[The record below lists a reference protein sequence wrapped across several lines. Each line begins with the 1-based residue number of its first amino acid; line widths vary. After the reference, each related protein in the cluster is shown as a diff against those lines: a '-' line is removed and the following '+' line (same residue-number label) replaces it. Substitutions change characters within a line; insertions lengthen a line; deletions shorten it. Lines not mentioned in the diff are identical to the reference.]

1 MISLT
6 NEQKTALHGHTMF
19 DHVRGTIGGVEFTDA
34 NVVSMNYTNRA
45 SDTKDISFGL
55 AYVGQL
61 SVEFVNVPISRKNWK
76 NGTRIVVECGFDYT
90 DENDEPATFWYHAG
104 VFFIASAE
112 WTETGISILANDILS
127 KFDKPFGSIQ
137 TNANTIYG
145 FALFACEQCGV
156 DFALSEIQAQAL
168 PNGNDILTLYDK
180 NDIKT
185 WRDFIGHLAGVAGG
199 FATATRDGKL
209 TIKSFANSSIVDN
222 WGTGVRIAGGT
233 FADYDTAY
241 DGINYTLINQ
251 NAAIDLSGRNPHGG
265 GMFIQCGA
273 NPFMQTGT
281 AAPEVL
287 ATIANGINWAPFTT
301 ALLSNMVYDLGDL
314 VSCTHGIAGPDPIT
328 CCIMAINWTF
338 KTLTNYTGYGADPSL
353 VNGKTKT
360 DKAIST
366 LQNQVQGGKIDFV
379 KYINSS
385 PYTIGNEETEIA
397 DVRFAVAYMADVETW
412 AELKLNATNPAELVI
427 RYYLDEEL
435 ITEYTPTETWDTGG
449 YDVFID
455 PDETAL
461 CFKKR
466 GAATSDHTVNFHY
479 HLADVSPAT
488 FHRWKITAQATTG
501 TITIPTA
508 GEHVIMWAQG
518 MAGEDNWGGM
528 LEANDEIPFLPFGV
542 LDLFGELSDNA
553 TLTIYNPAEVKNIIT
568 EAGDTLTTEAGDPI
582 TTE

>member
-1 MISLT
+1 MISLN
-6 NEQKTALHGHTMF
+6 NEELIALHDHTMV
-19 DHVRGTIGGVEFTDA
+19 DHVRGTIGDVPFDDA
-34 NVVSMNYTNRA
+34 NVVSMNYSNRA

-61 SVEFVNVPISRKNWK
+61 SVEFNNIPIARKNWK
-76 NGTRIVVECGFDYT
+76 NGTQIVVECGFDYT
-90 DENDEPATFWYHAG
+90 DENDEPATRWYYAG

-112 WTETGISILANDILS
+112 WTETGINILANDIVS
-127 KFDKPFGSIQ
+127 KFDKPFGNIQ
-137 TNANTIYG
+137 TNVNTIYG
-145 FALFACEQCGV
+145 YANFACEQSGV

-168 PNGNDILTLYDK
+168 PNGSAILTLYDK

-209 TIKSFANSSIVDN
+209 TIKSFANSSVVDN

-241 DGINYTLINQ
+241 DGISYTLINQ
-251 NAAIDLSGRNPHGG
+251 NANVNLLGHHAKGSGN
-265 GMFIQCGA
+265 FIACGA
-273 NPFMQTGT
+273 NPFIQSGT
-281 AAPEVL
+281 AAAEVL

-301 ALLSNMVYDLGDL
+301 ALLANMVYDLGDL
-314 VSCTHGIAGPDPIT
+314 VTCAHGIAGPDPIT

-338 KTLTNYTGYGADPSL
+338 KQLTNYAGYGADPSL

-379 KYINSS
+379 KFINSS
-385 PYTIGNEETEIA
+385 PFTIEDTETEIA
-397 DVRFAVAYMADVETW
+397 DIRFAVAYTADVETW
-412 AELKLNATNPAELVI
+412 AELKLTATNPAELII

-435 ITEYTPTETWDTGG
+435 IEEYTPSETWDAGG
-449 YDVFID
+449 YDVYID
-455 PDETAL
+455 GTAL
-461 CFKKR
+461 CFKKH
-466 GAATSDHTVNFHY
+466 GAASDDHTVNFHY
-479 HLADVSPAT
+479 HLPDVSPSS
-488 FHRWKITAQATTG
+488 FHRWKITAEAPTG
-501 TITIPTA
+501 TITIPTN

-542 LDLFGELSDNA
+542 LDLFGDLADNA
-553 TLTIYNPAEVKNIIT
+553 TLTIYNPHEIKNIIT
-568 EAGDTLTTEAGDPI
+568 EAGDTLTTEAGDTL